1 MDPREQKSSF
11 DITRVDYEY
20 IERTNDKKELKKAL
34 AAMQLDSGFP
44 HLEEALKQKL
54 AKLDPAL
61 NRLYNQKPVTEE
73 ERYEIASDLNKFIE
87 QTTNDDEALKGNVGN
102 NIFENK
108 KESAA

>member
-1 MDPREQKSSF
+1 M
-11 DITRVDYEY
+11 
-20 IERTNDKKELKKAL
+20 
-34 AAMQLDSGFP
+34 
-44 HLEEALKQKL
+44 

-73 ERYEIASDLNKFIE
+73 ERYEISSDLNKFIE
-87 QTTNDDEALKGNVGN
+87 ETTNDDEALKGNVGN